1 MVILAPHTVVDPS
14 AVVVELVN
22 AAIARTAVLRPFQDV
37 RVTYLTHELVF
48 FPWEALVLD
57 FANSLEPDRWVR
69 RVSSSG
75 FGPEVSG

>member
-1 MVILAPHTVVDPS
+1 MVVLAPYTVVYPS

-22 AAIARTAVLRPFQDV
+22 AAIARTAVFRPLQNV

-48 FPWEALVLD
+48 FPWEALVLEL
-57 FANSLEPDRWVR
+57 ANSLEPDRWIR